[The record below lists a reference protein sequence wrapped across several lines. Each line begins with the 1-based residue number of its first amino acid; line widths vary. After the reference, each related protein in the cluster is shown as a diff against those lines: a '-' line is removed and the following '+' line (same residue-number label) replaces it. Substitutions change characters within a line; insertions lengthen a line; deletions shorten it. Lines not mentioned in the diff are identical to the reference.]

1 MKRINVSRQGKWYLP
16 GPESETLGRIEVE
29 VVRFNAGCDDV
40 TVALDALGD
49 ALARSGSGSP
59 ACPGGGVVTQLQRR
73 INERLG
79 KALFCTGF
87 EDVMAALVD
96 LRRGPRAHAGASLD
110 RRREAAG

>member
-49 ALARSGSGSP
+49 ALAALSGL
-59 ACPGGGVVTQLQRR
+59 VHQL
-73 INERLG
+73 
-79 KALFCTGF
+79 ALA
-87 EDVMAALVD
+87 V
-96 LRRGPRAHAGASLD
+96 AS
-110 RRREAAG
+110 